1 MVRRRINTNI
11 EKRGYVWKCQ
21 TNADKKRFIANGETK
36 KQPCGNW
43 NPYWGRK
50 YITSK
55 RDARWQG
62 ICKKCGRK
70 RQLNTGITLPEP
82 PQYYTT
88 REEAEEAANDQ
99 NAQDEIAQARR
110 NQEDDDD
117 SRRFL

>member
-1 MVRRRINTNI
+1 MLRQRINTDI
-11 EKRGYVWKCQ
+11 EKRGFVWKCQ

-43 NPYWGRK
+43 NSYFGRK
-50 YITSK
+50 WASTK
-55 RDARWQG
+55 GQARWQG

-88 REEAEEAANDQ
+88 REETEEAADDQ
-99 NAQDEIAQARR
+99 NAQEEIAQARR
-110 NQEDDDD
+110 NQEASND
-117 SRRFL
+117 SRRYL